1 MGVSMEK
8 YNVAVLGATGLVGR
22 KMIEVLEER
31 RFPVGRIIPIA
42 SEKSS
47 GEKLQFNGE
56 EIRVSKLDP
65 ASFAGAHIALF
76 SAGSNVS
83 KEAAPMAVRSGAIV
97 IDNSKAWRMEPNVP
111 LIVPE
116 VNAQAIGNHQ
126 GIIANPNCSTIQMV
140 VAIAPLHRE
149 YKIRRL
155 VVSTYQSVSGSGKK
169 AVSQLEDEIR
179 TGKSD
184 NPSYPHQ
191 IAYNCIPHID
201 NFNDDGYSIEEIKM
215 IRETQKILDDD
226 SIRITATTVRVPVI
240 GGHSES
246 VNIELEKE
254 FTLDNIVS
262 ILENSPGVVVQN
274 NSKENIYPMPLHAH
288 NKDEV
293 FVGRIRRDET
303 VPNGLNLW
311 IVSDNLRKGAATNAV
326 QIAEK
331 LVELNQV

>member
-1 MGVSMEK
+1 MKK

-31 RFPVGRIIPIA
+31 RFPVDKLIPIA
-42 SEKSS
+42 SERSS
-47 GEKLQFNGE
+47 GQQLSFNNE
-56 EIRVSKLDP
+56 EVRVLKLDP
-65 ASFAGAHIALF
+65 GAFAGAHIALF
-76 SAGSNVS
+76 SAGSMVS
-83 KEAAPMAVRSGAIV
+83 REAAPLAVRSGAIV
-97 IDNSKAWRMEPNVP
+97 VDNSKAWRMDPNVP

-116 VNAQAIGNHQ
+116 VNAQALKNHE

-149 YKIRRL
+149 FKIQRL
-155 VVSTYQSVSGSGKK
+155 VVSTYQAVSGSGKK
-169 AVSQLEDEIR
+169 AVSQLEDEIK

-191 IAYNCIPHID
+191 IAFNCIPHID
-201 NFNDDGYSIEEIKM
+201 NFDDDGYSIEEIKM
-215 IRETQKILDDD
+215 IREAQKILEDD
-226 SIRITATTVRVPVI
+226 SIRITATTVRVPVVS
-240 GGHSES
+240 GHSES

-254 FTLDNIVS
+254 FSLDDIIS
-262 ILENSPGVVVQN
+262 ILENTPGVIVQN
-274 NSKENIYPMPLHAH
+274 NSKENVYPMPIQAQ
-288 NKDEV
+288 NRDEI
-293 FVGRIRRDET
+293 FVGRIRRDPT

-331 LVELNQV
+331 LIELNQI

>member
-1 MGVSMEK
+1 MEK

-31 RFPVGRIIPIA
+31 RFPVEKLTPIA

-47 GEKLQFNGE
+47 GHKLRFNGKE
-56 EIRVSKLDP
+56 VSVVKLEPEVFSGVD
-65 ASFAGAHIALF
+65 IALF
-76 SAGSNVS
+76 SAGSIVS
-83 KEAAPMAVRSGAIV
+83 REAAPAAVRSGAVV

-116 VNAQAIGNHQ
+116 VNAQAIKNHE

-140 VAIAPLHRE
+140 VVIAPLHRE
-149 YKIRRL
+149 FRIRRL

-169 AVSQLEDEIR
+169 AVSQLEDEIK

-184 NPSYPHQ
+184 HPAYPHQ
-191 IAYNCIPHID
+191 IAFNCIPHID
-201 NFNDDGYSIEEIKM
+201 IFNDDGYSVEEVKM

-246 VNIELEKE
+246 VNLEMEKE
-254 FTLDNIVS
+254 FSLTDITS
-262 ILENSPGVVVQN
+262 ILENTPGVVVQN
-274 NSKENIYPMPLHAH
+274 DSKENVYPMPLYAH

-293 FVGRIRRDET
+293 FVGRIRRDPT

-331 LVELNQV
+331 LIEFKQVEAVT

>member
-1 MGVSMEK
+1 MEK

-31 RFPVGRIIPIA
+31 RFPVDRFTPIA

-47 GEKLQFNGE
+47 GQMLPFNNQEVRVLKLGSE
-56 EIRVSKLDP
+56 
-65 ASFAGAHIALF
+65 AFAGVHIALF
-76 SAGSNVS
+76 SAGSTVS
-83 KEAAPMAVRSGAIV
+83 KEAAPAAVRSGAIV

-116 VNAQAIGNHQ
+116 VNAEAIKNHQ

-149 YKIRRL
+149 FKIRRL

-169 AVSQLEDEIR
+169 AVSQLEDEIKN
-179 TGKSD
+179 GKSD
-184 NPSYPHQ
+184 NPYYPHQ
-191 IAYNCIPHID
+191 IAFNCIPHID

-226 SIRITATTVRVPVI
+226 SIRITATTVRVPVV

-246 VNIELEKE
+246 VNLELEKE
-254 FTLDNIVS
+254 FAVEDVIS
-262 ILENSPGVVVQN
+262 ILENTAGVVVQN
-274 NSKENIYPMPLHAH
+274 NSKENNYPMPLHAH

-293 FVGRIRRDET
+293 FVGRIRRDPT

-331 LVELNQV
+331 LIELNQI

>member
-1 MGVSMEK
+1 MDIPMKK

-31 RFPVGRIIPIA
+31 RFPIDRIIPIA
-42 SEKSS
+42 SERSS
-47 GEKLQFNGE
+47 GQKLQFNGE
-56 EIRVSKLDP
+56 EVRVSKLDP
-65 ASFAGAHIALF
+65 EVFEGAHIALF

-83 KEAAPMAVRSGAIV
+83 REAAPLAVRSGAIV

-116 VNAQAIGNHQ
+116 VNAQAISKHE

-149 YKIRRL
+149 FKIRRL

-169 AVSQLEDEIR
+169 AVTQLVDEIQK
-179 TGKSD
+179 GKSD
-184 NPSYPHQ
+184 NPFYPHQ
-191 IAYNCIPHID
+191 IAFNCIPHID
-201 NFNDDGYSIEEIKM
+201 TFNDDGYSVEEIKM
-215 IRETQKILDDD
+215 IRETQKILEDY

-246 VNIELEKE
+246 VNLELEKE
-254 FTLDNIVS
+254 FSLDDIIS
-262 ILENSPGVVVQN
+262 ILENTPGVVVQN

-288 NKDEV
+288 NEDEV
-293 FVGRIRRDET
+293 FVGRIRRDST
-303 VPNGLNLW
+303 IPNGLNLW
-311 IVSDNLRKGAATNAV
+311 IVSDNLRKGAATNAI

-331 LVELNQV
+331 LIELDQI

>member
-1 MGVSMEK
+1 MDKPIKK
-8 YNVAVLGATGLVGR
+8 YNIAVLGATGLVGR
-22 KMIEVLEER
+22 KMTEVLEER
-31 RFPVGRIIPIA
+31 RFPVKRIIPIA
-42 SEKSS
+42 SERSS
-47 GEKLQFNGE
+47 GQKLRFNGDE
-56 EIRVSKLDP
+56 VPVMKLDP
-65 ASFAGAHIALF
+65 QAFSGAHIALF

-83 KEAAPMAVRSGAIV
+83 REAAPLAVRSGAVV

-116 VNAQAIGNHQ
+116 VNAHAISKHE

-149 YKIRRL
+149 LKIRRL
-155 VVSTYQSVSGSGKK
+155 IVSTYQSVSGSGKK
-169 AVSQLEDEIR
+169 AVNQLEDEIKKGR
-179 TGKSD
+179 SD
-184 NPSYPHQ
+184 NPFYPHQ
-191 IAYNCIPHID
+191 IAFNCIPHID
-201 NFNDDGYSIEEIKM
+201 TFNDDGYSVEEIKM
-215 IRETQKILDDD
+215 IRETQKILEDD

-246 VNIELEKE
+246 VNLELEKE
-254 FTLDNIVS
+254 FTLDDIIA
-262 ILENSPGVVVQN
+262 ILENTPGVVVQN
-274 NSKENIYPMPLHAH
+274 NSKENIYPMPLHTH

-293 FVGRIRRDET
+293 FVGRIRRDPT

-331 LVELNQV
+331 LIELDQI